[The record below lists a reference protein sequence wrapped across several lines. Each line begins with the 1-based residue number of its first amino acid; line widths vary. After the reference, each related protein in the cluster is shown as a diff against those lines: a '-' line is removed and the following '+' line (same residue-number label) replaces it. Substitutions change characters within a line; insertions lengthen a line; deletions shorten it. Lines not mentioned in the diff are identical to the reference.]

1 MPTTSSR
8 AHDTLEQS
16 PSAHRRSS
24 LRELDSHEPIE
35 RSMTPLPAVQQ
46 VMGNRALQR
55 MLQRHV
61 QRTCSGCEEALSP
74 VAAAPPVLTTSLP
87 TRLKTGVE
95 ALSGISM
102 DSVRVHYNSPE
113 PARVQAL
120 AYTQGTD
127 IHVAPGQEKHL
138 AHEAWHVVQQQQGD
152 VRPTMQLAGTAIND
166 DSSLEREAD
175 SMGARADRMGQQET
189 LAKPEVP
196 LLTAKLSPCQRVVQR
211 RYDTLEEFEF
221 YATALSDVYG
231 NLDQDDVENAFR
243 AYQHAQ
249 QTGLRLAIM
258 GRLVKQSS
266 EAEPGIDDPL
276 RDNFLRMNEADR
288 GGSVLYSG
296 RWSMLMNDAWVLGGL
311 HSGTP
316 FYLASPRTS
325 QNLTGTNPDFPM
337 TVTARELIAIT
348 QFGYEIVSGHSSLGE
363 VAQLVDE
370 NAASRVTLEEYALA
384 VQNAVAGR
392 SLKSKMRQ
400 QLMAPAKPVYKR

>member
-1 MPTTSSR
+1 M
-8 AHDTLEQS
+8 LS
-16 PSAHRRSS
+16 PA
-24 LRELDSHEPIE
+24 
-35 RSMTPLPAVQQ
+35 PA
-46 VMGNRALQR
+46 
-55 MLQRHV
+55 
-61 QRTCSGCEEALSP
+61 SP
-74 VAAAPPVLTTSLP
+74 VASSGLP
-87 TRLKTGVE
+87 ARLKTGVE

-102 DSVRVHYNSPE
+102 DSVNVHYNSPE
-113 PARVQAL
+113 PARVEAL

-138 AHEAWHVVQQQQGD
+138 AHEAWHVVQQQQGR

-175 SMGARADRMGQQET
+175 SMGAKAGQLGQQET
-189 LAKPEVP
+189 LAKLEVRP
-196 LLTAKLSPCQRVVQR
+196 SAKPSPCQRVVQR
-211 RYDTLEEFEF
+211 KYDTLEEFEF

-231 NLDQDDVENAFR
+231 SLTQADVENAFR
-243 AYQHAQ
+243 VYQHAQ
-249 QTGLRLAIM
+249 DTGFRLAIM
-258 GRLVKQSS
+258 GRLVNQSS

-325 QNLTGTNPDFPM
+325 QNLTGSNPDFPM

-348 QFGYEIVSGHSSLGE
+348 HFGYEIVSGHSSLGE
-363 VAQLVDE
+363 VARLVDE
-370 NAASRVTLEEYALA
+370 NAASRVTLEEYAEA
-384 VQNAVAGR
+384 VQNAVAGG
-392 SLKSKMRQ
+392 SLKSKTRHK
-400 QLMAPAKPVYKR
+400 LMAAANPVYKR